1 MGSHSWVVQVG
12 TGQSMGRSR
21 GGITGGDLHSQRYF
35 CPYDDLEAC
44 KPDPKHG
51 VELSEKNLRPC
62 RSDALSNPKASVV
75 AGEDLFVSWMG
86 NGHVNNGQSDG
97 TCVRLMLADF
107 ARDPSFA
114 DFAELPGGACV
125 DYWHYGPDGV
135 PETSTFIQVP
145 INTKPG
151 TYTLLWY
158 WNFTDFWYSSCADI
172 EVSLDSDG
180 SSVTTTSG
188 STTTRPQATTTAMDS
203 YQVYMHFGCNAEGM
217 AATDVSA
224 DAFCNRYV
232 AAGSYCKTWQTDE
245 CGRASCHGG
254 GALLPCGHDAVSPP
268 SSAPAPVT
276 TTEKPSTTSSA
287 SAPSNATCGDELC
300 QSLRSGSW
308 CRASNGVCQW
318 TNVPCQCT

>member
-51 VELSEKNLRPC
+51 VELSQEALRPC
-62 RSDALSNPKASVV
+62 RSDAISNPKASAV
-75 AGEDLFVSWMG
+75 AGEDLYVSWMG

-107 ARDPSFA
+107 AQDPAFA

-158 WNFTDFWYSSCADI
+158 WNFTDFWYSSCADT

-188 STTTRPQATTTAMDS
+188 YHHEASGYDDS
-203 YQVYMHFGCNAEGM
+203 HGQLPGLH
-217 AATDVSA
+217 
-224 DAFCNRYV
+224 AFRL
-232 AAGSYCKTWQTDE
+232 QRRRH
-245 CGRASCHGG
+245 GRDRCVCRRI
-254 GALLPCGHDAVSPP
+254 L
-268 SSAPAPVT
+268 
-276 TTEKPSTTSSA
+276 
-287 SAPSNATCGDELC
+287 
-300 QSLRSGSW
+300 QSLCCSRELLQDL
-308 CRASNGVCQW
+308 AN
-318 TNVPCQCT
+318 